1 MARQDAPGHLED
13 VMLPR
18 EKLDALEMRLRE
30 IEEALCHPGVAN
42 DYQKVQKLNKERSDL
57 LPVVEAYARYRKV
70 EERLTEDRAALAD
83 PELRELVEPEIPEL
97 EAEMTGLE
105 RQVELLLLPTDP
117 NDQRNTILEIRGGE
131 GGEEAALFAADLFRM
146 YSRFAES
153 KKWKVDILSLSEASA
168 GGYKEVVALITG
180 HRVYS
185 QLRYEAGVHRVQR
198 VPVTEA
204 QGRIHT
210 STATVA
216 VLPEAEEVEIDIED
230 KDLRFD
236 IAASGGPGGQGVNTT
251 NSAVQVTHLPTGMI
265 VKCQDERSQIKNKAK
280 AMKILRSRLLDIEQ
294 QKQADE
300 VSAERRGMVGTG
312 ERAQKVRTYNFPQN
326 RVTDHRIG
334 LTLHKLD
341 RMMEGELSEVITAL
355 RTHYQ
360 AEMLRASAPPGAS
373 SRYREAP

>member
-1 MARQDAPGHLED
+1 
-13 VMLPR
+13 MLPR
-18 EKLDALEMRLRE
+18 DKLDVLVRRSAE
-30 IEEALCHPGVAN
+30 IEEALCQPEVAN

-57 LPVVEAYARYRKV
+57 QPVVDAYGKYRKA
-70 EERLTEDRAALAD
+70 EARLEEDRTALGD
-83 PELRELVEPEIPEL
+83 PDLRELVEGEIPEL
-97 EAEMTGLE
+97 EAQMSALE
-105 RQVELLLLPTDP
+105 RQLELLLLPKDP
-117 NDQRNTILEIRGGE
+117 NDQRNTLIEVRGGE

-146 YSRFAES
+146 YTRYAES
-153 KKWKVDILSLSEASA
+153 KKWKVEILSLSEASA
-168 GGYKEVVALITG
+168 GGFKEVVALISG
-180 HRVYS
+180 HEVYS

-216 VLPEAEEVEIDIED
+216 VLPEAEDVEIEIED
-230 KDLRFD
+230 KDLRID

-251 NSAVQVTHLPTGMI
+251 NSAVQITHLPTGMI

-280 AMKILRSRLLDIEQ
+280 ALKILRSRLLDLEQ
-294 QKQADE
+294 QKRDAE

-341 RMMEGELSEVITAL
+341 RMMEGDLSEVVTAL
-355 RTHYQ
+355 RTHHQ
-360 AEMLRASAPPGAS
+360 AELLRSSGRTFGPGSDEAS
-373 SRYREAP
+373 